1 MRAIVTSIATVAL
14 IGCVT
19 YPTPL
24 RYVAAPAL
32 TAKAGVYVSPADFEA
47 QRLADERRCTSSTRP
62 INYDT
67 YARAAVIDL
76 RGTDGVAGRRNIARE
91 AAFGF
96 RTCDG
101 GEFRFVAAQAYR
113 IVRAP
118 PLYLYE
124 RYRAVWLGRRSR
136 MVPEHFFSVAAGDS
150 IRPLTRVALKQA
162 YPGNHRFADLIDSAF
177 KRDLDLVAYDDLYH
191 EYQVARLLR
200 GTLPLP

>member
-1 MRAIVTSIATVAL
+1 MRVIVTSIATVAL
-14 IGCVT
+14 LGCVT
-19 YPTPL
+19 YPAPL
-24 RYVAAPAL
+24 RSVAAPAL
-32 TAKAGVYVSPADFEA
+32 TGKAGVYASPGDFEA
-47 QRLADERRCTSSTRP
+47 QRLAHERRCTSATEP
-62 INYDT
+62 IDYDT
-67 YARAAVIDL
+67 YARAQILDVRDPDSSVARRIAARSAV
-76 RGTDGVAGRRNIARE
+76 
-91 AAFGF
+91 FGF

-101 GEFRFVAAQAYR
+101 GEFRFVGPETYR
-113 IVRAP
+113 IIRAL